1 MARLERVRRIRRC
14 RSARVARLI
23 PAVIHYGIM
32 SVRNL
37 FGRRRDRA
45 TSRALPR
52 LLLLAVTLTTGLLIS
67 SGGSARAVA
76 GFRDVRAGSYYAEAV
91 AWASSEGVTTGVSP
105 GCFGGDQPA
114 TRAQFVVML
123 WRSVGSP
130 SVGGS
135 HPFVDIDRSWQ
146 EDALVWASRT
156 GLVTGVSS
164 DRFAPDEPISRG
176 DLVAVLH
183 RFAGEPVSSAFHGF
197 DDIISWYHHAP
208 VAWASHAGITTGTS
222 ARTFEPAV
230 TATRAQ
236 IVTFL
241 WRYHGEPSA
250 TVTTGGSGTCGESSS
265 TAAPPSVDP
274 IPSSFD
280 TSSYLVPAWGDGRLP
295 NKGSNTG
302 SFRFF
307 CGVSHLAFDDP
318 IVAPGQAGG
327 AHLHMFFGN
336 TEADASSTYS
346 SLRRSGDGTCSG
358 GPVNRSAYWTPA
370 LLNGDGDVLTP
381 DEILVYYKVGKS
393 SPDIEELPAGLMMIG
408 GYDMGTGTDHAQSW
422 KCNATGA
429 SGVTIPTCP
438 RGSEVQATV
447 IFGVCWDGRL
457 DSSNHRSHVIES
469 NFDINAP
476 CPGSHP
482 HRLPQFELKL
492 TYLSDGNTNQ
502 WYLSSDRHGGM
513 NHPGGRTLH
522 ADWFGAWDPE
532 ILTTWTNECVNARR
546 SCNGGEIGTGEQL
559 SPSTD
564 RLAPN
569 TTYTA
574 PHHH

>member
-1 MARLERVRRIRRC
+1 
-14 RSARVARLI
+14 
-23 PAVIHYGIM
+23 
-32 SVRNL
+32 
-37 FGRRRDRA
+37 
-45 TSRALPR
+45 
-52 LLLLAVTLTTGLLIS
+52 
-67 SGGSARAVA
+67 
-76 GFRDVRAGSYYAEAV
+76 
-91 AWASSEGVTTGVSP
+91 
-105 GCFGGDQPA
+105 
-114 TRAQFVVML
+114 
-123 WRSVGSP
+123 
-130 SVGGS
+130 
-135 HPFVDIDRSWQ
+135 
-146 EDALVWASRT
+146 
-156 GLVTGVSS
+156 
-164 DRFAPDEPISRG
+164 
-176 DLVAVLH
+176 
-183 RFAGEPVSSAFHGF
+183 
-197 DDIISWYHHAP
+197 
-208 VAWASHAGITTGTS
+208 
-222 ARTFEPAV
+222 
-230 TATRAQ
+230 
-236 IVTFL
+236 
-241 WRYHGEPSA
+241 
-250 TVTTGGSGTCGESSS
+250 
-265 TAAPPSVDP
+265 
-274 IPSSFD
+274 
-280 TSSYLVPAWGDGRLP
+280 
-295 NKGSNTG
+295 
-302 SFRFF
+302 
-307 CGVSHLAFDDP
+307 VSHLAFDDP

-574 PHHH
+574 PIHHGHHG